1 MESNKNFVVG
11 VFDDEDVLLHAVE
24 KIRGKGVKIHEV
36 YSPFPVHGLDEALG
50 YKKTRLPIAA
60 FLFGMTG
67 TSLALIMQIWML
79 GYDWPMIIGGK
90 NFASLPPFIPVTFE
104 LTVLLSALGMVATF
118 LIVSDM
124 KPYRWPQQFDN
135 RSTDDNHIMAIDLA
149 TNKLSKQDIGADAEY
164 ATTKNS
170 NDCDGRGCLVGGM

>member
-1 MESNKNFVVG
+1 MESNKNFVLG

-24 KIRGKGVKIHEV
+24 SVRGRGVKIHEV

-60 FLFGMTG
+60 FMFGMTG
-67 TSLALIMQIWML
+67 TGLALLMQIWML

-124 KPYRWPQQFDN
+124 KPYKWPQQFDI
-135 RSTDDNHIMAIDLA
+135 RSTDDKHIMAIDLSS
-149 TNKLSKQDIGADAEY
+149 NKLSKQDIGSILKDSGAQEVND
-164 ATTKNS
+164 KNF
-170 NDCDGRGCLVGGM
+170 